1 MFLCLLLNMSTLLYV
16 KAGVR
21 VGECVRGRVGKH
33 ASERVGVCV
42 CVLSLFCCVKE
53 EMEREQRMRS

>member
-1 MFLCLLLNMSTLLYV
+1 MSTLLYV

-42 CVLSLFCCVKE
+42 LSLFCCVKE
-53 EMEREQRMRS
+53 EMEREQRIRS